1 MENITDT
8 DYEEAKRA
16 CEDFRIQNQ
25 REYYDLQVEIDLILL
40 WIYWKDFTGSASLY
54 VVDPSY
60 FCWHQ
65 D

>member
-25 REYYDLQVEIDLILL
+25 REYYDL
-40 WIYWKDFTGSASLY
+40 
-54 VVDPSY
+54 
-60 FCWHQ
+60 
-65 D
+65 